1 MAKESITKRLLR
13 QRKANR
19 EKLNRAIRQLSGI
32 PVPGPT
38 GRIVRAIAQAPE
50 PITRVAS
57 GVFQNE
63 FLLQA
68 IVNEEIRR
76 QRMIDANAD
85 ASLRPGKSEISDAIN
100 ETVALAKALSDEE
113 LLDNQLVNEIVETI
127 DTGRDIIRKSGQFR
141 RDLILPDISPKP
153 KRTRKRTGTDKMMSK
168 ALRQANDKFRKR
180 NGQLRKG
187 ATQAQIMRYA
197 HKLVKKMRNNR

>member
-1 MAKESITKRLLR
+1 MARKSLAKRMLESR
-13 QRKANR
+13 RKNR
-19 EKLNRAIRQLSGI
+19 EKVNRAIRSLQGI
-32 PVPGPT
+32 PLPGPS
-38 GRIVRAIAQAPE
+38 GRIVRSIAQAPE

-57 GVFQNE
+57 GVLNQE

-68 IVNEEIRR
+68 LVNEEIRR
-76 QRMIDANAD
+76 QRMMDANAD
-85 ASLRPGKSEISDAIN
+85 VSLRTGTTDLIEALD
-100 ETVALAKALSDEE
+100 ETVKLAGSLSDEE
-113 LLDNQLVNEIVETI
+113 LLDDEIVNEIVTTLE
-127 DTGRDIIRKSGQFR
+127 TGRDVIRRSGQFR

-168 ALRQANDKFRKR
+168 ALRQANEKYRKA

-197 HKLVKKMRNNR
+197 HKLVRRMRK

>member
-1 MAKESITKRLLR
+1 MARKSLAKRRLETIR
-13 QRKANR
+13 RNR
-19 EKLNRAIRQLSGI
+19 RRLNNAIRMLGSAPI
-32 PVPGPT
+32 PGPT

-50 PITRVAS
+50 PITKAAS
-57 GVFQNE
+57 ATFNQE
-63 FLLQA
+63 LLLQA
-68 IVNEEIRR
+68 LVNEEIRR

-85 ASLRPGKSEISDAIN
+85 ASLRAGIPEISQTID
-100 ETVALAKALSDEE
+100 ESVALAKSLSDEE
-113 LLDNQLVNEIVETI
+113 LLDDEIVNEIVDTI
-127 DTGRDIIRKSGQFR
+127 DTGRDIIRQSGQFR

-168 ALRQANDKFRKR
+168 ALRQANDKFRKA

-197 HKLVKKMRNNR
+197 HKLVRRMKK